1 MSVEQHEVQIDTTRK
16 VRALTSPLRRRF
28 VDVLSQRGPA
38 SVREVAAEMDR
49 PPATLYYHLR
59 QLEDAGLVRAVG
71 ERATGKRPETLYEL
85 VSDHFRIAKSSEDES
100 WQAELERYVRVHLRD
115 VERAIAVHVEDPGFD
130 RESAAPLMHFRSI
143 QLRMGEKDR
152 EAFKAKLEALTAFL
166 IEADGRAGDDDPNL
180 SVALAMAP
188 LED

>member
-1 MSVEQHEVQIDTTRK
+1 MTVDQEVRIDTSRK

-28 VDVLSQRGPA
+28 VDVLSNHGPS
-38 SVREVAAEMDR
+38 SVREVAAAMER

-71 ERATGKRPETLYEL
+71 ERATGKRPETLYEV

-100 WQAELERYVRVHLRD
+100 YQAELERYVRVHLRD
-115 VERAIAVHVEDPGFD
+115 VERAIAHHVEKPDFD
-130 RESAAPLMHFRSI
+130 RENPSPQMHFRSI
-143 QLRMGEKDR
+143 QLRMGEQDR
-152 EAFKAKLEALTAFL
+152 REFAARLEALTAFL
-166 IEADGRAGDDDPNL
+166 IEADGRAGEDEPTL
-180 SVALAMAP
+180 SVAIAMAP